1 MSLNSIKEDNFN
13 KENIIN
19 TLNQEISKFKI
30 ENNEL
35 IIKNKELIANY
46 KSTNINCESIKLK
59 LNTTNDKLIEYIK
72 QFQEIELKYVKEKQT
87 NDNLLNAV
95 NDTDSE
101 LINLKNEYNKN
112 INEFQRL
119 DFLNKNLKQENK
131 ELKNIIASCNKKI
144 VEKDKRLE
152 EMSYIIKNSEESA
165 KILIFNEKFSK
176 DKIENLIEDNT
187 KINKEVIELKKVIK
201 ILKTYN
207 EKLCKELE
215 YVVESDS
222 IINSK
227 ILHI

>member
-119 DFLNKNLKQENK
+119 EFLNKNLKQENK